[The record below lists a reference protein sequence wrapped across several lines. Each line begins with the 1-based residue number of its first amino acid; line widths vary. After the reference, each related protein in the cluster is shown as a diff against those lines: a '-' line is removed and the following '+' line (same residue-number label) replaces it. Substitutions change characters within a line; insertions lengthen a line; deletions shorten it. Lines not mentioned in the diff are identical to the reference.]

1 MFKLDPKPTFQATV
15 QITLPGGESLP
26 LPVIFRHKTKTQLQA
41 WLRDTSQGD
50 MEMALDVIESVP
62 DKGADQ
68 PLTAFLEQLFENY
81 PAAALDVYLTYR
93 RELTQSR
100 VKN

>member
-1 MFKLDPKPTFQATV
+1 MFELDPKPTFPSTV
-15 QITLPGGESLP
+15 QITRPGRESLP
-26 LPVIFRHKTKTQLQA
+26 LPVVFRHKTKTQLQA

-50 MEMALDVIESVP
+50 MEMALDVIDSVP

-68 PLTAFLEQLFENY
+68 TLTAFLEKLFESY

-93 RELTQSR
+93 HELTQSR